1 VGADGSRRLAGTY
14 VCIPHPGLYETTESC
29 EYSGVAASRP
39 PSTVTLDETSRAII
53 EILQRDGRRAYAT
66 IGKEVGLS
74 EAAVRQRVARLL
86 EHGVMQIVAVT
97 DPLTVGFKR
106 QAMVGLKVEGD
117 IETVAEQL
125 GALDEV
131 DYVVITAGS
140 FDLIVELVCEDDEQL
155 LDILNT
161 RIRAI
166 DGIRSTE
173 TFIYLKLT
181 KQTYTWGTR

>member
-1 VGADGSRRLAGTY
+1 M
-14 VCIPHPGLYETTESC
+14 PNM
-29 EYSGVAASRP
+29 VALPRSQPAN
-39 PSTVTLDETSRAII
+39 LDDTARAII
-53 EILQRDGRRAYAT
+53 EILQRDGRRPYAA

-86 EHGVMQIVAVT
+86 EQGVMQIVAVT

-117 IETVAEQL
+117 IETVADQL

-140 FDLIVELVCEDDEQL
+140 FDIIVELVCEDDDHL
-155 LDILNT
+155 LDILTT
-161 RIRAI
+161 RIRTVE
-166 DGIRSTE
+166 GIRSTE

-181 KQTYTWGTR
+181 KQTYAWGSR